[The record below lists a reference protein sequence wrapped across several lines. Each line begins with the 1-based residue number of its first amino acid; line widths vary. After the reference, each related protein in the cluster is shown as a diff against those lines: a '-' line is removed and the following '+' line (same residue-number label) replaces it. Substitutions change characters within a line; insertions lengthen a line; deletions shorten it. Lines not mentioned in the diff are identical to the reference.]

1 MAVLAS
7 LARLLGAIVIGLGLA
22 AAGWFVGEGL
32 RAPPPPDSGRI
43 TAQGMAERDVRAD
56 LAVWPLRYVVTGD
69 YLTDVRAAVGEAENA
84 VRKFVAD
91 GGLDPASLTVTGVE
105 VADVYALP
113 NRTGQVAARYIA
125 RETLLLRT
133 GDVDKVAALARRA
146 GDLMAVSVALSG
158 EGPTGAGPVYLYTR
172 AEEERAELEEGADRD
187 ARAAAEKLAQDAG
200 AQLGGVMK
208 ASRGPL
214 EILPQ
219 DGVPGVPETARIEKR
234 LRLTTTV
241 EYALRSSGG
250 QGGRSPLNAL
260 AAAVEWRGP
269 QMGG

>member
-1 MAVLAS
+1 MALLAL
-7 LARLLGAIVIGLGLA
+7 LARLLGALAVGLGLA

-32 RAPPPPDSGRI
+32 RAPPPPEAGRI
-43 TAQGMAERDVRAD
+43 TAQGTAERDVRAD
-56 LAVWPLRYVVTGD
+56 LAVWPLRFVVTGD
-69 YLTDVRAAVGEAENA
+69 YLTDVRTAVGEAENA

-91 GGLDPASLTVTGVE
+91 GGLDPASLTATGAEVT
-105 VADVYALP
+105 DVYAMP
-113 NRTGQVAARYIA
+113 NRSGQVAARYIA

-158 EGPTGAGPVYLYTR
+158 EGPTGAGPVFLYTR

-187 ARAAAEKLAQDAG
+187 AKAAAEKLAQDAG
-200 AQLGGVMK
+200 AQLGGLAK
-208 ASRGPL
+208 ASRGAL

-219 DGVPGVPETARIEKR
+219 DDVPGLPETARIEKR

-241 EYALRSSGG
+241 EYALKPAGG

-260 AAAVEWRGP
+260 AAASGWRGEAR
-269 QMGG
+269 GG

>member
-7 LARLLGAIVIGLGLA
+7 LARLLGAIAIGLGLA

-32 RAPPPPDSGRI
+32 RAPPPPEAGRI
-43 TAQGMAERDVRAD
+43 TAQGTAERDVRAD
-56 LAVWPLRYVVTGD
+56 LAVWPLRFVVTGD

-84 VRKFVAD
+84 VRKFVTD
-91 GGLDPASLTVTGVE
+91 GGLDPASLTVSGVE
-105 VADVYALP
+105 VSDVYALP

-146 GDLMAVSVALSG
+146 GDLLAVSVALSG
-158 EGPTGAGPVYLYTR
+158 EGPTGAGPVYLYTK

-187 ARAAAEKLAQDAG
+187 AKAAAEKLAQDGG
-200 AQLGGVMK
+200 AQLGGLLK
-208 ASRGPL
+208 ASRGAL

-219 DGVPGVPETARIEKR
+219 DEVPGVPETARIEKR
-234 LRLTTTV
+234 LRMTTTV
-241 EYALRSSGG
+241 EYALRSSAGP
-250 QGGRSPLNAL
+250 GGRSPLNAL
-260 AAAVEWRGP
+260 AALAGWRGEAR
-269 QMGG
+269 GG